1 MYETRNVTTDLQD
14 TAHYTVGMMKSKN
27 VKLSFFRNFFLN

>member
-27 VKLSFFRNFFLN
+27 VKLSFFF